1 MKVEAFWICGERV
14 PVEGNAK
21 RGNCGRFQTRRALS
35 GLSRRSSCVATLLR
49 MKILAPLVLL
59 VAASASA
66 QGTQSLEA
74 QVDRDYPA
82 AEALY
87 IHLHKNPELSLR
99 ETATAARLATELTQL
114 GYQVTT
120 GVGRTGVVGVL
131 KNGAGP
137 TVMLRTE
144 LDALPLTENT
154 GLPFAST
161 VKVRNDA
168 GVEVGV
174 THACGH
180 DIHMAAWVATA
191 RIMAADKKS
200 WKGTLIMVG
209 QPAEEIVAGAK
220 AMIDD
225 GLFTRFPKPDYAIA
239 VHDDARYAAGVIG
252 YHAGPIYTNS
262 NALTITIFGRG
273 GHGARPETTVD
284 PVVIAARTVVA
295 LQTIVSRE
303 ISPFDPAV
311 ITVGSIHGGTVHN
324 VIPDEVQ
331 LQLTVRS
338 FTSAVR
344 EKLLSAIARVANAE
358 AAAAGA
364 DREPRIVQN
373 QSTDALVN
381 DSALTRR
388 VSSVLIREL
397 GSAQVIDVP
406 PEMVS
411 EDFGKFQLGGVP
423 TLMLRV
429 GAIERSKQQQAAKTG
444 TILPGLHSSQ
454 FYPDR
459 KPVLKAA
466 IMAEVIALREL
477 LH

>member
-1 MKVEAFWICGERV
+1 
-14 PVEGNAK
+14 
-21 RGNCGRFQTRRALS
+21 
-35 GLSRRSSCVATLLR
+35 
-49 MKILAPLVLL
+49 MKILVALVSLML
-59 VAASASA
+59 PAAASAFA
-66 QGTQSLEA
+66 QGTQSLRA
-74 QVDRDYPA
+74 HVDRVYPA

-87 IHLHKNPELSLR
+87 IHFHKNPELSLR
-99 ETATAARLATELTQL
+99 ETATAARLASELTQL
-114 GYQVTT
+114 GYEVTA
-120 GVGRTGVVGVL
+120 GVGGTGVVGVL

-161 VKVRNDA
+161 VKVRDA
-168 GVEVGV
+168 AGIEVGV
-174 THACGH
+174 MHACGH
-180 DIHMAAWVATA
+180 DIHMAAWVSTA

-200 WKGTLIMVG
+200 WKGTLVLVG
-209 QPAEEIVAGAK
+209 QPAEEIVSGAQS
-220 AMIDD
+220 MIDD
-225 GLFTRFPKPDYAIA
+225 GLFTRFPKPNYALA

-252 YHAGPIYTNS
+252 YHPGPIFTNS

-273 GHGARPETTVD
+273 GHGARPETTID

-311 ITVGSIHGGTVHN
+311 ITVGAIHGGTKHN
-324 VIPDEVQ
+324 IIPDEVQ

-338 FTSAVR
+338 FTPAVR
-344 EKLLSAIARVANAE
+344 RKLLSAIARVAKAE

-364 DREPRIVQN
+364 DREPRIVQD

-381 DSALTRR
+381 DSSMTQR
-388 VSSVLIREL
+388 VSSALIREL
-397 GSAQVIDVP
+397 GKSQVIDTP

-411 EDFGKFQLGGVP
+411 EDFGKFQLAGVP

-429 GAIERSKQQQAAKTG
+429 GAIERSKHEQAAKAG
-444 TILPGLHSSQ
+444 TLIPGLHSSQ

-459 KPVLKAA
+459 EPVLKAA

-477 LH
+477 LR

>member
-1 MKVEAFWICGERV
+1 
-14 PVEGNAK
+14 
-21 RGNCGRFQTRRALS
+21 
-35 GLSRRSSCVATLLR
+35 
-49 MKILAPLVLL
+49 MKILVPLVLL

-66 QGTQSLEA
+66 QSTQRLKA
-74 QVDRDYPA
+74 QVDGVYPA

-87 IHLHKNPELSLR
+87 IHFHQNPELSLR
-99 ETATAARLATELTQL
+99 ETATAARVATELTQL

-120 GVGRTGVVGVL
+120 RVGGTGVVGVL

-161 VKVRNDA
+161 VKVKDAA

-174 THACGH
+174 MHACGH
-180 DIHMAAWVATA
+180 DLHMAAWVSTA

-200 WKGTLIMVG
+200 WKGTLVLVG
-209 QPAEEIVAGAK
+209 QPAEEVVAGAQS
-220 AMIDD
+220 MIAD
-225 GLFTRFPKPDYAIA
+225 GLFTRFPKPDYAVA
-239 VHDDARYAAGVIG
+239 VHDDARYPAGVIG
-252 YHAGPIYTNS
+252 FRAGPIFTNS

-311 ITVGSIHGGTVHN
+311 ITVGSVHGGTTHN
-324 VIPDEVQ
+324 IIPAEVK

-338 FTSAVR
+338 FTPAVR
-344 EKLLSAIARVANAE
+344 EKLLTAIARVTKAE

-364 DREPRIVQN
+364 DREPRIVQD
-373 QSTDALVN
+373 QSTEALVN
-381 DSALTRR
+381 DSAMTHR
-388 VSSVLIREL
+388 VSSALIRDL
-397 GSAQVIDVP
+397 GSSQVINTP

-411 EDFGKFQLGGVP
+411 EDFARFQLAGVP
-423 TLMLRV
+423 TLMLRI
-429 GAIERSKQQQAAKTG
+429 GAIERGKHEQAAKTG
-444 TILPGLHSSQ
+444 TPLPGLHSSQ

-459 KPVLKAA
+459 EPVLKSA
-466 IMAEVIALREL
+466 IIAEVIALREL
-477 LH
+477 LR

>member
-1 MKVEAFWICGERV
+1 
-14 PVEGNAK
+14 
-21 RGNCGRFQTRRALS
+21 
-35 GLSRRSSCVATLLR
+35 
-49 MKILAPLVLL
+49 MKILVPLVLL
-59 VAASASA
+59 VAASGSA
-66 QGTQSLEA
+66 QGTRSLKA
-74 QVDRDYPA
+74 QVDGVYPA

-87 IHLHKNPELSLR
+87 IHFHRNPELSLR

-114 GYQVTT
+114 GYEVTT
-120 GVGRTGVVGVL
+120 GVGGTGVVGVL

-161 VKVRNDA
+161 VKVRDA
-168 GVEVGV
+168 AGIEVGV
-174 THACGH
+174 MHACGH
-180 DIHMAAWVATA
+180 DLHMAAWVSTA

-200 WKGTLIMVG
+200 WKGTLVLVG
-209 QPAEEIVAGAK
+209 QPAEEIVAGAQL
-220 AMIDD
+220 MIED
-225 GLFTRFPKPDYAIA
+225 GLFTRFPKPDYALA
-239 VHDDARYAAGVIG
+239 VHDDARFAAGVIG
-252 YHAGPIYTNS
+252 YRPGPIFTNS

-273 GHGARPETTVD
+273 GHGARPETTID

-311 ITVGSIHGGTVHN
+311 VTVGSIHGGTKHN
-324 VIPDEVQ
+324 IIPDEVK

-338 FTSAVR
+338 FTKAVR
-344 EKLLSAIARVANAE
+344 EKLLTAIARVAKAE

-364 DREPRIVQN
+364 DREPRIVQD

-388 VSSVLIREL
+388 VSSALIREL
-397 GSAQVIDVP
+397 GAAQVIDTP

-411 EDFGKFQLGGVP
+411 EDFGKFQVAGVP

-429 GAIERSKQQQAAKTG
+429 GAIERGKHEQAAKAG
-444 TILPGLHSSQ
+444 TPLPGLHSSQ

-459 KPVLKAA
+459 EPVLKAA

-477 LH
+477 LR